1 MLRGYDPLKE
11 IHHWH
16 LVMFLLVGEFLLAS
30 LLLSPFLTGFSSI
43 NAYTWSPQFILGL
56 LLAYSLLAITL
67 LIMARR
73 SLRSE
78 KKQRDPLRQGA
89 LNRDSQLLAP
99 IQPPPH
105 AQALAL
111 PLHIEGRLRW
121 PFIWLLIGGA
131 VIFASMIVLDIWILL
146 GNPPDLAFLVS
157 SGSAIA
163 IQIPLWI
170 SRAIQKVIAGHYLLP
185 ALQVDEDGISARY
198 GRDTISMH
206 WEDVRYFALASSMTF
221 RGTGQREAFELS
233 DGENMI
239 CWLVAEPFSAYNLL
253 WSSGAPSST
262 QVTLS
267 AQDYASFTQQLSSL
281 IVAKTGRP
289 LCDLR
294 LPKHKKKSRQA
305 RPLPMAPMTR

>member
-1 MLRGYDPLKE
+1 M
-11 IHHWH
+11 
-16 LVMFLLVGEFLLAS
+16 
-30 LLLSPFLTGFSSI
+30 
-43 NAYTWSPQFILGL
+43 
-56 LLAYSLLAITL
+56 AI
-67 LIMARR
+67 RR
-73 SLRSE
+73 KRSE
-78 KKQRDPLRQGA
+78 KKQRDPLRKDVING
-89 LNRDSQLLAP
+89 NSQLLAP
-99 IQPPPH
+99 IQPSPY
-105 AQALAL
+105 AQMLAL
-111 PLHIEGRLRW
+111 PVHIEGRLDR
-121 PFIWLLIGGA
+121 PFTRLPIIG
-131 VIFASMIVLDIWILL
+131 VVVFASMIALDIWILL

-198 GRDTISMH
+198 GRDTISMR
-206 WEDVRYFALASSMTF
+206 WEDVRSFALVSSVTF

-253 WSSGAPSST
+253 WSSGAPASP

-267 AQDYASFTQQLSSL
+267 AQDYVSFTQQLSSL

-289 LCDLR
+289 LYDLR